1 MTGSGPVTDDVA
13 REALRYLGARQPDAR
28 TQALV
33 ADCLAAL
40 ETAVP
45 RHVKVTMPVADV
57 RAAFDSEALASHLE
71 GCGEA
76 VLLAATLGTQAD
88 QLIRTA
94 ETTDTLRAAALHA
107 CAAAKIEAYCDEV
120 QATIPEARRPRF
132 SPGYAD
138 FPLSAQQT
146 LLRLTDAGRR
156 IGLYL
161 TEGCMLVPTKSVTAV
176 LGLGPALSGCPTD
189 KCARCPKTDCAFR
202 GEIRCE

>member
-1 MTGSGPVTDDVA
+1 MNDGVA
-13 REALRYLGARQPDAR
+13 REALRYLGVRQPDAR

-33 ADCLAAL
+33 ADCLVAL
-40 ETAVP
+40 EVAAP
-45 RHVKVTMPVADV
+45 RHVKVTLPVAEV
-57 RAAFDSEALASHLE
+57 LMAFDSDALASHLA

-88 QLIRTA
+88 QMIRTA
-94 ETTDTLRAAALHA
+94 EATDTLRAAALHA
-107 CAAAKIEAYCDEV
+107 CAAAKIEAYCDAV
-120 QATIPEARRPRF
+120 QASMPEARRPRF

-138 FPLSAQQT
+138 FPLSAQQA
-146 LLRLTDAGRR
+146 LLRLTDACRR

-202 GEIRCE
+202 GEIPCE